1 MPKAVSPQRNFA
13 QIAPSPTPT
22 IPPVG
27 SSSSPIQSL
36 NPYAAVEFTTNAL
49 SGIEMGRLG
58 KNKPMNKTRP
68 MGEREVEFSEAIEP
82 RISVEERAT
91 RARAG
96 PVAPPPQTGRADLI
110 RCAHPSGCP
119 RQSICASLRFPHPAF
134 PQGFRHR
141 RRRPRFYSAFN
152 TSARIT
158 RS

>member
-49 SGIEMGRLG
+49 SGIEMRRLG
-58 KNKPMNKTRP
+58 KNKPMNKARP
-68 MGEREVEFSEAIEP
+68 MGEWEVEFSEAIEP

-91 RARAG
+91 RG
-96 PVAPPPQTGRADLI
+96 EGR
-110 RCAHPSGCP
+110 SGCSP
-119 RQSICASLRFPHPAF
+119 SSNRPCGFDSLRSPFGLPAAVYLRFASVPASGFP
-134 PQGFRHR
+134 
-141 RRRPRFYSAFN
+141 
-152 TSARIT
+152 ARI
-158 RS
+158 SS